1 MLTLHPLPAESP
13 EESSKTA
20 EPTPQPEV
28 MLADGSWLSL
38 AELSV
43 DELHRLQ
50 WEQEQKFAHAMRSL
64 PKGSSD
70 RVLVTGQ
77 AYDTVC
83 AILAAQ
89 LPAGEPLVMGLD
101 PRYGRLVVELLNQ
114 QINRGI
120 GQPRFFEIGYG
131 SGVMLKEVC
140 DHGFK
145 SGGIEISTTM
155 RDEALSTLGEKFA
168 EHLLLGDLR
177 SVTTSSLPSRPSLM
191 YWNDVFEHICPDEI
205 SDYLDK
211 IYELLMPGGQ
221 LVTITPNWLLRP
233 SDVTGDFCP
242 ARTEANG
249 LHLKEYRLAEVTA
262 LLKQAGFRR
271 VAAPLVISR
280 KRIYQLG
287 GGFRLGKQWI
297 EPLLDKLPVRPA
309 HLLCRGLGLSCTIAT
324 K

>member
-1 MLTLHPLPAESP
+1 MLTLNPLPVETP
-13 EESSKTA
+13 EESPAVA
-20 EPTPQPEV
+20 EPTPLPEV
-28 MLADGSWLSL
+28 MLADGRWLSL
-38 AELSV
+38 EGLAV
-43 DELHRLQ
+43 DQLQKLQ
-50 WEQEQKFAHAMRSL
+50 WEQEQKFAHAIRSL

-70 RVLVTGQ
+70 RALVIGQ

-114 QINRGI
+114 QIRRGI
-120 GQPRFFEIGYG
+120 GQPCFFEIGYG
-131 SGVMLKEVC
+131 SGVMLKEVR
-140 DHGFK
+140 DFGFP
-145 SGGIEISTTM
+145 SSGIEVSVTM
-155 RDEALSTLGEKFA
+155 REEALSMLGEKYA
-168 EHLLLGDLR
+168 DRLLLGDLR
-177 SVTTSSLPSRPSLM
+177 QVTTDSLPSRPSLI

-211 IYELLMPGGQ
+211 VYELLMPGGQ

-242 ARTEANG
+242 HRTEANG

-271 VAAPLVISR
+271 VAAPLVVSR
-280 KRIYQLG
+280 KRIYQFG

>member
-1 MLTLHPLPAESP
+1 MLTLDTLPAEQS
-13 EESSKTA
+13 EASESAASSG
-20 EPTPQPEV
+20 V

-38 AELSV
+38 VGLDIEQLQQ
-43 DELHRLQ
+43 LQ
-50 WEQEQKFAHAMRSL
+50 WEQEQKFAHAMQSL

-70 RVLVTGQ
+70 RALVTGQ
-77 AYDTVC
+77 AYDTIC
-83 AILAAQ
+83 AILSAQ
-89 LPAGEPLVMGLD
+89 QPAGEPLVMGLD

-114 QINRGI
+114 QVNRGI
-120 GQPRFFEIGYG
+120 GQPSFFEIGYG
-131 SGVMLKEVC
+131 AGVMLKEVSG
-140 DHGFK
+140 HGFP
-145 SGGIEISTTM
+145 SSGIEISTTM
-155 RDEALSTLGEKFA
+155 RDEAIGILGEKSA
-168 EHLLLGDLR
+168 HRLLLGDLR
-177 SVTTSSLPSRPSLM
+177 GVTKESLPSRPSLM

-211 IYELLMPGGQ
+211 IYELLIPGGQ

-242 ARTEANG
+242 TRTEARG
-249 LHLKEYRLAEVTA
+249 LHLKEYLLAEVTA

-271 VAAPLVISR
+271 VAAPLVVSR
-280 KRIYQLG
+280 KRIYQFG
-287 GGFRLGKQWI
+287 SGFRLGKQWI

>member
-1 MLTLHPLPAESP
+1 MLTLTPLPVESP
-13 EESSKTA
+13 EIEKATVL
-20 EPTPQPEV
+20 PEV
-28 MLADGSWLSL
+28 MLADGRWQSL
-38 AELSV
+38 EGFSIEQLQQ
-43 DELHRLQ
+43 LQ
-50 WEQEQKFAHAMRSL
+50 WEQEKGFAHAMRAL
-64 PKGSSD
+64 PKGSKD
-70 RVLVTGQ
+70 RALVTGQ

-89 LPAGEPLVMGLD
+89 QPADEPLVMGFD
-101 PRYGRLVVELLNQ
+101 RRYGRLAVEILNQ

-131 SGVMLKEVC
+131 SGRMLKEVR
-140 DHGFK
+140 DHGFQS
-145 SGGIEISTTM
+145 SGIDISPTM
-155 RDEALSTLGEKFA
+155 RDKAIDTLGEKFTDR
-168 EHLLLGDLR
+168 LLLGDLCKL
-177 SVTTSSLPSRPSLM
+177 SKESLPGRPSLI

-205 SDYLDK
+205 ADYLAK

-233 SDVTGDFCP
+233 SDVTADFCP
-242 ARTEANG
+242 PRTEACG
-249 LHLKEYRLAEVTA
+249 LHLKEYRLAEVA
-262 LLKQAGFRR
+262 GLLQQAGFSR
-271 VAAPLVISR
+271 VVSPLVVSR

-297 EPLLDKLPVRPA
+297 EPLLDKLPIRPA

>member
-1 MLTLHPLPAESP
+1 MLTLDPLPAEHSD
-13 EESSKTA
+13 A
-20 EPTPQPEV
+20 IEPAASPEV

-38 AELSV
+38 AGLSI
-43 DELHRLQ
+43 EQLQQLQ
-50 WEQEQKFAHAMRSL
+50 WEQEQKFVHAMRSL
-64 PKGSSD
+64 PKGSQD
-70 RVLVTGQ
+70 RALVTGQ

-101 PRYGRLVVELLNQ
+101 PRYSRLVVELLNQ

-120 GQPRFFEIGYG
+120 GQPCFFEIGYG
-131 SGVMLKEVC
+131 SGVMLKEVN
-140 DHGFK
+140 DHGFP
-145 SGGIEISTTM
+145 SSGIEVSTTM
-155 RDEALSTLGEKFA
+155 RNEAIGVLGENFSDR
-168 EHLLLGDLR
+168 LLLGDLR
-177 SVTTSSLPSRPSLM
+177 DVTKESLPNRPSLL

-233 SDVTGDFCP
+233 SDVTSVFCP
-242 ARTEANG
+242 PRTEANG

-271 VAAPLVISR
+271 VAAPLVVSR

>member
-1 MLTLHPLPAESP
+1 MLTLNPLPVEPS
-13 EESSKTA
+13 EESSKIA
-20 EPTPQPEV
+20 EPTPLPEV
-28 MLADGSWLSL
+28 MLADGRWQSL

-43 DELHRLQ
+43 EQLQQLQ
-50 WEQEQKFAHAMRSL
+50 WEQEQKFALAIRSL
-64 PKGSSD
+64 PKGSND
-70 RVLVTGQ
+70 RALVIGQ

-89 LPAGEPLVMGLD
+89 MPAGEPLVMGLD

-120 GQPRFFEIGYG
+120 GRPCFFEIGYG
-131 SGVMLKEVC
+131 SGVMLKEVR
-140 DHGFK
+140 DHGFQ
-145 SGGIEISTTM
+145 SSGIEVSATM
-155 RDEALSTLGEKFA
+155 RDEALGVLGEKFA
-168 EHLLLGDLR
+168 DRLLLGDLR
-177 SVTTSSLPSRPSLM
+177 GVTKESLPGRPSLF

-242 ARTEANG
+242 PRTEANG
-249 LHLKEYRLAEVTA
+249 LHLKEYRLAEVTT

-271 VAAPLVISR
+271 VAAPLVVSR
-280 KRIYQLG
+280 KRIYQFGSGL
-287 GGFRLGKQWI
+287 RLPKQWI

>member
-1 MLTLHPLPAESP
+1 MLTLNPSPAEL
-13 EESSKTA
+13 
-20 EPTPQPEV
+20 PEV
-28 MLADGSWLSL
+28 PEAVDSREVLLANGHWQSLADLSL
-38 AELSV
+38 EQLQQ
-43 DELHRLQ
+43 LQ
-50 WEQEQKFAHAMRSL
+50 WEQEQKFANAIRLL

-70 RVLVTGQ
+70 RGLVIGQ

-89 LPAGEPLVMGLD
+89 QGDGQPLKMGLD
-101 PRYGRLVVELLNQ
+101 RRYGRLVVELLNQ
-114 QINRGI
+114 QIDRGI

-131 SGVMLKEVC
+131 SGVMLQEVRA
-140 DHGFK
+140 HGFQ
-145 SGGIEISTTM
+145 SSGIEVSATM
-155 RDEALSTLGEKFA
+155 RDEALGVLGEKFA
-168 EHLLLGDLR
+168 DQLLLGDLR
-177 SVTTSSLPSRPSLM
+177 SVTKDSLAGRPSLF

-205 SDYLDK
+205 SEYLEQIHK
-211 IYELLMPGGQ
+211 LLMPGGQ

-242 ARTEANG
+242 PRTEANG
-249 LHLKEYRLAEVTA
+249 LHLKEYCLAEVTP

-271 VAAPLVISR
+271 VATPLVVSR
-280 KRIYQLG
+280 NRIYRFG